1 MDIPKKAVDY
11 NQSGA
16 RERSVSMLA
25 GAVAR
30 LVNRCS
36 CMDAEMRLRFMARL
50 LDNLVD
56 DEKTFERSAPFSLQA
71 VITENADQPEKA
83 VGLAAELLTRNLRH
97 DQGLSG
103 PWLYRFYDAL
113 FDLLLPGQRAPQG
126 A

>member
-1 MDIPKKAVDY
+1 MDIPKKSVDY

-50 LDNLVD
+50 LENLAD
-56 DEKTFERSAPFSLQA
+56 DEQALESSAPFSLQA
-71 VITENADQPEKA
+71 VIVENADEPEKA
-83 VGLAAELLTRNLRH
+83 VSLAAELLARNLRH
-97 DQGLSG
+97 DQGFSG

-113 FDLLLPGQRAPQG
+113 FDLLLPGQRAVQ
-126 A
+126 AA